1 MDKKNQKQKFLRI
14 THVLLI
20 WLILFGCFTAMAG
33 FGGLYT
39 FSQWLKPDQLTHGLQ
54 KHVDSVVEG
63 MPPYI
68 LDQDQKSAAQ
78 SYINAVHGESTKKAF
93 FLYRL
98 EEGQLKSQAATESLD
113 GYIPSPIL
121 ANHVSDLNSWVEIR
135 KIVMING
142 EEAGLVIGT
151 MLKQKTDF
159 GFILSLFLA
168 AFLIAIV
175 VSRIITVMVNTS
187 VSADAMPL
195 IAETNLITN
204 KKKFDKRLAPK
215 RFGPFAT
222 LAATINT
229 LFKKI
234 DSLIK
239 DNQELDIANDKLAQE
254 MENKINE
261 RTNALR
267 IAMEEAE
274 QANESKST
282 FLATMSHEIR
292 TPMNGIIGSIDLLR
306 KSTLN
311 QNQFRLSDTI
321 RESAFSLLR
330 IIDDILDFSKIEAGK
345 LEVESIPMSINAI
358 VEAVGRTLLSV
369 AEQKNIDLRLY
380 CDPAISE
387 NLMGD
392 PIRIRQILFNLAG
405 NAIKFTN
412 TSKSKK
418 GVVQI
423 RAEISESNL
432 EFTNVVLRVIDN
444 GKGMTERQVNYVFQP
459 FSQAEGSVTRQFGGT
474 GLGLTI
480 CQRLTDLMY
489 GHIDVKSELG
499 EGSEFT
505 VSLPLRSSPNAK
517 LDKKYDFSELD
528 LVCFSNDYHHINA
541 MEAYTKHYAANVD
554 VAHSLD
560 GLKHVAESYQC
571 DPAHQSIWVIDATSN
586 HDETL
591 KVIYDLLEQPNL
603 QASRFLVLSNTI
615 ENQVQEHDRIWYMH
629 SMPLCRSGLL
639 ELIQDVA
646 DNKQHSP
653 EEAVESSH
661 TAVKAMTIEE
671 ARSNNQ
677 LVLLAEDN
685 AMNQQVISEQLNM
698 LGYAV
703 EVANDGQE
711 AIDMWRNN
719 NYPLVLTD
727 LHMPNKSGYDVIKA
741 IREEGPSR
749 SEDAD
754 FTRVVA
760 ITANALKGEE
770 QKCISLGMD
779 GYLTKPLEL
788 SDLEVV
794 MKKWLPLEEDEHTKL
809 VQEAT
814 RTKPVEAINVSNEPI
829 QKSVLVSYLGN
840 DPARHLKYLEMFKDR
855 GNDLIDKI
863 GASIEA
869 SERENIKNLAHQFKS
884 MSKSVG
890 AMPLFDSSLEL
901 ENNAGSFSQEEI
913 EKLYTQILKQ
923 FNQVISFIKEEY
935 QSPEEVVPSINLDS

>member
-1 MDKKNQKQKFLRI
+1 MDKKIQNLKFLRI
-14 THVLLI
+14 SQVALV
-20 WLILFGCFTAMAG
+20 WFILFSCFATMAG
-33 FGGLYT
+33 LGGVYT
-39 FSQWLKPDQLTHGLQ
+39 FSQWLKPDQLTISLQ
-54 KHVDSVVEG
+54 KHVNAVATGISAPIMAPEN
-63 MPPYI
+63 
-68 LDQDQKSAAQ
+68 KSAAQ
-78 SYINAVHGESTKKAF
+78 SYINAVHGESTNKAF
-93 FLYRL
+93 FLYHL
-98 EEGQLKSQAATESLD
+98 ENGQLVKSASTPALK

-121 ANHVSDLNSWVEIR
+121 ANHVADLNSWVEIR
-135 KIVMING
+135 KIIHIDG
-142 EEAGLVIGT
+142 EEAGLIIGA
-151 MLKQKTDF
+151 MLKQKTDI
-159 GFILSLFLA
+159 GFIFTLLLASLLG
-168 AFLIAIV
+168 AIF
-175 VSRIITVMVNTS
+175 ITKLLVTMFNKGVNG
-187 VSADAMPL
+187 DAIPL
-195 IAETNLITN
+195 IAETNLIVN
-204 KKKFDKRLAPK
+204 KEKFDKRLAPK
-215 RFGPFAT
+215 RFGAFAN
-222 LAATINT
+222 LAATINA

-234 DSLIK
+234 DGVKK
-239 DNQELDIANDKLAQE
+239 DNVELGLANENLALE

-306 KSTLN
+306 RSTLN

-345 LEVESIPMSINAI
+345 LEVESIPMSINSI

-369 AEQKNIDLRLY
+369 ADQKNIDLRLY

-387 NLMGD
+387 SLMGD

-412 TSKSKK
+412 TSATKK

-423 RAEISESNL
+423 RAEVSETNL

-499 EGSEFT
+499 AGSEFT
-505 VSLPLRSSPNAK
+505 VSLPLRSSTDHIPTKN
-517 LDKKYDFSELD
+517 YDFSGLD
-528 LVCFSNDYHHINA
+528 LVCFSPDYHHIAA
-541 MEAYTKHYAANVD
+541 METYVKHFQANVD
-554 VAHSLD
+554 VSHSTEA
-560 GLKHVAESYQC
+560 LKHIAETYRC
-571 DPAHQSIWVIDATSN
+571 DAQHSSIWVIDATIY

-591 KVIYDLLEQPNL
+591 KLIYDLLEHPNL
-603 QASRFLVLSNTI
+603 LNTRFLVLSNTV
-615 ENQVQEHDRIWYMH
+615 EHQVQEHDRIWYMH
-629 SMPLCRSGLL
+629 ATPLCRTNLL

-646 DNKQHSP
+646 DNKKHDP
-653 EEAVESSH
+653 EAPQEAD
-661 TAVKAMTIEE
+661 TAKVVQAMTIAE
-671 ARSNNQ
+671 ARNKNQ

-685 AMNQQVISEQLNM
+685 TMNQRVITEQLNM

-711 AIDMWRNN
+711 AIDMWRKGS
-719 NYPLVLTD
+719 YPLVLTD
-727 LHMPNKSGYDVIKA
+727 LHMPNKSGYDVVKT
-741 IREEGPSR
+741 IREEGPDR
-749 SEDAD
+749 SDDEA

-770 QKCISLGMD
+770 QKCIGLGMD

-788 SDLEVV
+788 NDLEVV
-794 MKKWLPLEEDEHTKL
+794 MKKWLNIETDEAKELIKET
-809 VQEAT
+809 T
-814 RTKPVEAINVSNEPI
+814 RTKEAKELVVEGEPI
-829 QKSVLVSYLGN
+829 QRSVLVSYLGN
-840 DPARHLKYLEMFKDR
+840 DKDRHRKYLDMFKVR
-855 GNDLIDKI
+855 GNELIDKI
-863 GASIEA
+863 AISVEK

-890 AMPLFDSSLEL
+890 AMPLYNSSLEL
-901 ENNAGSFSQEEI
+901 EDKSQSIAQPDLEQMMLDI
-913 EKLYTQILKQ
+913 QKQ
-923 FNQVISFIKEEY
+923 FNEVITFVNNEY
-935 QSPEEVVPSINLDS
+935 S

>member
-1 MDKKNQKQKFLRI
+1 M
-14 THVLLI
+14 
-20 WLILFGCFTAMAG
+20 AMSG
-33 FGGLYT
+33 IGGSYT
-39 FSQWLKPDQLTHGLQ
+39 FSKWMETDNITVDLQ
-54 KHVDSVVEG
+54 KHVSSIVEG
-63 MPPYI
+63 MPVEI
-68 LDQDQKSAAQ
+68 LNLENQSAAQ
-78 SYINAVHGESTKKAF
+78 AYINAVHGEIKNKAF

-98 EEGQLKSQAATESLD
+98 EEGQLVNHASTAGIK

-121 ANHVSDLNSWVEIR
+121 ANHVSDLKSWVEIR
-135 KIVMING
+135 KIITVNG
-142 EEAGLVIGT
+142 DEAGLLIGA
-151 MLKQKTDF
+151 MLKEKADLSF
-159 GFILSLFLA
+159 VFILFLLS
-168 AFLIAIV
+168 LIAAMGITRAITHIV
-175 VSRIITVMVNTS
+175 NKTVSNDT
-187 VSADAMPL
+187 MPL
-195 IAETNLITN
+195 ISETNLIVN
-204 KKKFDKRLAPK
+204 KEKFDKRLAPK

-222 LAATINT
+222 LAATVNT

-234 DSLIK
+234 DSLRK
-239 DNQELDIANDKLAQE
+239 DNEDLDLANEKLAQE

-306 KSTLN
+306 RSTLN

-345 LEVESIPMSINAI
+345 LEVESIPMSINSI

-369 AEQKNIDLRLY
+369 AEQKNIELRLY
-380 CDPAISE
+380 CDPAIRD

-412 TSKSKK
+412 TSKTKK

-423 RAEISESNL
+423 RAEISETNL

-499 EGSEFT
+499 EGSEFS
-505 VSLPLRSSPNAK
+505 VSLPLRSSSDAVNEK
-517 LDKKYDFSELD
+517 HYDFSELD
-528 LVCFSNDYHHINA
+528 IVCFSPDYHHINS
-541 MEAYTKHYAANVD
+541 MESYLRHYQGRVD
-554 VAHSLD
+554 VSHTVEA
-560 GLKHVAESYQC
+560 LKQIAEDFQYE
-571 DPAHQSIWVIDATSN
+571 HGMQSIWVIDATIY

-591 KVIYDLLEQPNL
+591 KLIYDLLEHPNL
-603 QASRFLVLSNTI
+603 LNTRFLVLSNTI

-629 SMPLCRSGLL
+629 ATPLCKSGLL
-639 ELIQDVA
+639 ELVQDVS
-646 DNKQHSP
+646 DNRKHDP
-653 EEAVESSH
+653 EEAEET
-661 TAVKAMTIEE
+661 TAKVVQTMSIEE
-671 ARSNNQ
+671 AREKDQ
-677 LVLLAEDN
+677 LVLLCEDN
-685 AMNQQVISEQLNM
+685 TMNQQVITEQLNM

-711 AIDMWRNN
+711 GIDMWRRNS
-719 NYPLVLTD
+719 YPLVLTD
-727 LHMPNKSGYDVIKA
+727 LHMPNKSGYDVVKT
-741 IREEGPSR
+741 IREEGPTR
-749 SEDAD
+749 SDDEG

-788 SDLEVV
+788 NDLEVV
-794 MKKWLPLEEDEHTKL
+794 MKKWLPLDETETTKL
-809 VQEAT
+809 QKEKT
-814 RTKPVEAINVSNEPI
+814 RTTSTLELEEVSSEPI
-829 QKSVLVSYLGN
+829 QKSVLISYLGK
-840 DPARHLKYLEMFKDR
+840 DTSRHKKYLDMFKER
-855 GNDLIDKI
+855 GNDLIDQI
-863 GASIEA
+863 GVAVDKTD
-869 SERENIKNLAHQFKS
+869 REGIKNLAHQFKS

-890 AMPLFDSSLEL
+890 AMALNATSQQL
-901 ENNAGSFSQEEI
+901 ENNSAQSTQGELSQ
-913 EKLYTQILKQ
+913 LLLTMQKQ
-923 FNQVISFIKEEY
+923 FNEVINFVNEEY
-935 QSPEEVVPSINLDS
+935 GKEAS

>member
-1 MDKKNQKQKFLRI
+1 MDKKIKKLKFVRI
-14 THVLLI
+14 THIFIIGLV
-20 WLILFGCFTAMAG
+20 LFGCLATMAG
-33 FGGLYT
+33 VGGLYT
-39 FSQWLKPDQLTHGLQ
+39 FSKWLQPDQLTTDLQ
-54 KHVDSVVEG
+54 KHVNSIAKG
-63 MPPYI
+63 MPDEIMSIDKQIEAQHYI
-68 LDQDQKSAAQ
+68 S
-78 SYINAVHGESTKKAF
+78 AVHGESQNKAF
-93 FLYRL
+93 FLYRM
-98 EEGQLKSQAATESLD
+98 ENGQLIKQASTNQLK

-135 KIVMING
+135 KIITING
-142 EEAGLVIGT
+142 EEAGLLIGT
-151 MLKQKTDF
+151 MLKQKADI
-159 GFILSLFLA
+159 GFIFTLF
-168 AFLIAIV
+168 IISIIGAIV
-175 VSRIITVMVNTS
+175 LTRLLVSMFNSSVNRDS
-187 VSADAMPL
+187 LPL
-195 IAETNLITN
+195 ISETNLILN
-204 KKKFDKRLAPK
+204 KEKFDKRLAPK
-215 RFGPFAT
+215 RFGPFAI
-222 LAATINT
+222 LAATINS
-229 LFKKI
+229 LFKKV
-234 DSLIK
+234 DSLRK
-239 DNQELDIANDKLAQE
+239 DNIELDIANDKLAQE
-254 MENKINE
+254 MESKINE

-267 IAMEEAE
+267 MAMEEAE

-306 KSTLN
+306 RSTLN

-345 LEVESIPMSINAI
+345 LEVESIPMSINSI

-369 AEQKNIDLRLY
+369 AEQKNIELRLY

-387 NLMGD
+387 SLMGD

-412 TSKSKK
+412 TSTTKK

-423 RAEISESNL
+423 RAEISEKNL

-444 GKGMTERQVNYVFQP
+444 GKGMTDRQVNYVFQP

-505 VSLPLRSSPNAK
+505 VSLPLRSSIDKVTTPN
-517 LDKKYDFSELD
+517 YDFSELD
-528 LVCFSNDYHHINA
+528 LVCFSSDYHNIAA
-541 MEAYTKHYAANVD
+541 MESYVKHYQANVEVCHTSD
-554 VAHSLD
+554 SL
-560 GLKHVAESYQC
+560 KQIIEHYRFEPS
-571 DPAHQSIWVIDATSN
+571 HQSIWVIDATIQ

-591 KVIYDLLEQPNL
+591 NLVYDLLENPSL
-603 QASRFLVLSNTI
+603 LKTKFLVLSNAI

-629 SMPLCRSGLL
+629 ATPLCRSNLL
-639 ELIQDVA
+639 ELIQDVS
-646 DNKQHSP
+646 DNKKHDP
-653 EEAVESSH
+653 EVPKDEGIKTIQAMSIED
-661 TAVKAMTIEE
+661 ARKA
-671 ARSNNQ
+671 NQ

-685 AMNQQVISEQLNM
+685 TMNQQVITEQLNM

-711 AIDMWRNN
+711 AIEMWRKNH
-719 NYPLVLTD
+719 YPLVLTD
-727 LHMPNKSGYDVIKA
+727 LHMPYKSGYDVVKT
-741 IREEGPSR
+741 IREEGHEST
-749 SEDAD
+749 SDS

-788 SDLEVV
+788 NDLEVV
-794 MKKWLPLEEDEHTKL
+794 MKKWLNIEESESTQILK
-809 VQEAT
+809 ETT
-814 RTKPVEAINVSNEPI
+814 RTKSAISLEENGEPI
-829 QKSVLVSYLGN
+829 QQSVLVSYLGN
-840 DPARHLKYLEMFKDR
+840 DKERHRKYLDMFKAR
-855 GNDLIDKI
+855 GNELIDKI
-863 GASIEA
+863 NLAAEN
-869 SERENIKNLAHQFKS
+869 SERDNIKNLAHQFKS

-890 AMPLFDSSLEL
+890 AMPLFNSSQTLESDVQSLERADL
-901 ENNAGSFSQEEI
+901 NDLLTTIQ
-913 EKLYTQILKQ
+913 KQ
-923 FNQVISFIKEEY
+923 FNEVINYVNEEY
-935 QSPEEVVPSINLDS
+935 K